1 MTFSI
6 EKERIRAIRE
16 DGILMGHILFPR
28 VRAGLVN
35 IQQVAINPEF
45 RSQGIEEAMLEAL
58 LSHLTKSGQKAAL
71 TASIAQQYVGAHP
84 EWKHILPGEMHFT
97 RY

>member
-6 EKERIRAIRE
+6 GRERILAVRE
-16 DGILMGHILFPR
+16 DGTPLGHILFPR
-28 VRAGLVN
+28 IRAGLVN
-35 IQQVAINPEF
+35 IQQVSTAPEF
-45 RSQGIEEAMLEAL
+45 RGQGVEEAMLEAL
-58 LSHLTKSGQKAAL
+58 LSHLAKGGCKAAL
-71 TASIAQQYVGAHP
+71 TAPAAQQYVGAHP